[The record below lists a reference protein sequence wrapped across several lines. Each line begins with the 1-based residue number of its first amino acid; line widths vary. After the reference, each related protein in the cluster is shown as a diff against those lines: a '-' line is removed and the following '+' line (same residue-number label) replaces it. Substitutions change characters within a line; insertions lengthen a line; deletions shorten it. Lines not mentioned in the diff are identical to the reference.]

1 MIFFCTIAHILLFS
15 IFFLYFHLCGCIMAA
30 VTQAVNTF
38 TQADVILQGDSLF
51 ICMHRSPTCMLPSLT
66 QWFELAGVW
75 LLVAELQ
82 VQTNLS
88 SPHYKETIVSVRQGH
103 RRGSRKLGNI
113 DTRMTGPWKFIY
125 QCFSVYAVCRR
136 VSVCEC
142 LMINMSRYVTSVL
155 DRMQISLSG
164 WLLFAPGLTELS
176 RLASVFCRNQ

>member
-1 MIFFCTIAHILLFS
+1 MTTLSESGLTFSSDSVSLHPPPFSPSLSLVLQTSTFFFILDDFFLHHSPHSVIQYF
-15 IFFLYFHLCGCIMAA
+15 FFLYFHLCGCIMAA

-113 DTRMTGPWKFIY
+113 DTRMTGP
-125 QCFSVYAVCRR
+125 
-136 VSVCEC
+136 
-142 LMINMSRYVTSVL
+142 
-155 DRMQISLSG
+155 
-164 WLLFAPGLTELS
+164 
-176 RLASVFCRNQ
+176 